1 MTILVAGGAGFIG
14 SNLLH
19 NLIDIYDNNI
29 ICIDSLT
36 YAANEKNIPNFI
48 KLYPY
53 DISNKEFCD
62 EIFYKHKPKYVF
74 HLAAESHV
82 DNSIK
87 DCSPFIHTNIIG
99 TVNLLTSSVKY
110 EVDKFIHISTDEV
123 YGSIENGSFTE
134 DTNFNPRNPYSASK
148 ASSDHFVNAFH
159 NTYGLPT
166 IITNCSNNYGPRQHS
181 EKLIPKTIINLL
193 SNKKIPVYGN
203 GTQIR
208 DWLFVQ
214 DHCEALI
221 EVWKNGKIG
230 KKYNIGGECEVENI
244 NLIKKIIYM
253 MGKDESMIEY
263 VNDRPGHDRRY
274 STNISKIR
282 NELNWAPRFNF
293 EQGLQQT
300 IEWYE
305 TYRD

>member
-1 MTILVAGGAGFIG
+1 MTILVTGGAGFIG

-110 EVDKFIHISTDEV
+110 EVDKFIQFAKDNPHLTFLVTEV
-123 YGSIENGSFTE
+123 GCGLAGFTVEQVAPLFKPILVDKVSNVRLPKKFVRELIVSSIE
-134 DTNFNPRNPYSASK
+134 A
-148 ASSDHFVNAFH
+148 
-159 NTYGLPT
+159 
-166 IITNCSNNYGPRQHS
+166 
-181 EKLIPKTIINLL
+181 LL
-193 SNKKIPVYGN
+193 
-203 GTQIR
+203 
-208 DWLFVQ
+208 
-214 DHCEALI
+214 
-221 EVWKNGKIG
+221 
-230 KKYNIGGECEVENI
+230 
-244 NLIKKIIYM
+244 
-253 MGKDESMIEY
+253 
-263 VNDRPGHDRRY
+263 
-274 STNISKIR
+274 
-282 NELNWAPRFNF
+282 
-293 EQGLQQT
+293 
-300 IEWYE
+300 
-305 TYRD
+305 